1 MNTTFRRQLT
11 LMLCILLAATI
22 LLGVSF
28 WFIFDRYA
36 ARKQEASLQSTA
48 NSLAALTQ
56 LYSSPLSMYQD
67 WDFLINLSLA
77 SAASENDI
85 LICSTDGTTVLCAED
100 IQGCEH
106 VGKQLGNVTVEEI
119 LSRSSPIN
127 LDEEASALYGERR
140 LAVATAAY
148 SSGGDAICIVIASV
162 ERTELSSLTGGALKI
177 FALTALIVLFVVLL
191 AMPSL
196 ARREAKPIKD
206 MAAAARQIAHGN
218 LSVRVPTGYQNEEIE
233 ELAVAFNNMAD
244 SVQHSETIRQEFVAN
259 VSHELKTP
267 MTTIA
272 GYLDGMLDGTIP
284 PEKQR
289 SYMELVS
296 TEVRRLSRLV
306 RNMLDVAR
314 LKDQG
319 IPPEKLS
326 DFDICEEA
334 SQALLSFEQRINQK
348 HLNVEIDMPEFGL
361 TVHAFADAVTQ
372 VLYNLLDNAVKFIND
387 GGTLSIRVVQ
397 QGAKAVV
404 SVGNTGPTIAPEELS
419 LIFDRFHKTD
429 KSRSTDRDGV
439 GLGLYIV
446 KTIVLAHG
454 EDIYVT
460 SQDGKTE
467 FTFTMP
473 LKK

>member
-22 LLGVSF
+22 LLGLAF
-28 WFIFDRYA
+28 WVVFDRYA
-36 ARKQEASLQSTA
+36 ARKQETSLQSTA
-48 NSLAALTQ
+48 DTVASLTQ
-56 LYSSPLSMYQD
+56 FYSSPASMYLD
-67 WDFLINLSLA
+67 WDFRLNLSAA
-77 SAASENDI
+77 SGASENDV
-85 LICSTDGTTVLCAED
+85 LLCTTDGQVFLCAQD
-100 IQGCEH
+100 VQDCEH
-106 VGKQLGNVTVEEI
+106 IGRTLG
-119 LSRSSPIN
+119 
-127 LDEEASALYGERR
+127 ASAVEKITKQGSASIDDAATLLYGEKR
-140 LAVATAAY
+140 LAVASAAY
-148 SSGGDAICIVIASV
+148 SSDGTFMCIVVASMK
-162 ERTELSSLTGGALKI
+162 RADLSALTGGTLRLFI
-177 FALTALIVLFVVLL
+177 LTALAVFLVALL
-191 AMPSL
+191 AMPYL
-196 ARREAKPIKD
+196 TRRETKPIKD
-206 MAAAARQIAHGN
+206 MAAAARQLAHGN
-218 LSVRVPTGYQNEEIE
+218 LSVRVPTGYQNEEME
-233 ELAVAFNNMAD
+233 ELAVAFNNMAA
-244 SVQHSETIRQEFVAN
+244 SVQNAETIRQEFVAN

-272 GYLDGMLDGTIP
+272 GYLDGILDGTIP
-284 PEKQR
+284 PEKHR
-289 SYMELVS
+289 VYMELVS

-319 IPPEKLS
+319 IPPDKLT

-348 HLNVEIDMPEFGL
+348 HLNVDIDMPEFGL
-361 TVHAFADAVTQ
+361 TVHAFADAVSQ
-372 VLYNLLDNAVKFIND
+372 VIYNLLDNAVKFIDD
-387 GGTLSIRVVQ
+387 GGTLSIHARQ
-397 QGAKAVV
+397 QGGKAVV
-404 SVGNTGPTIAPEELS
+404 SIANTGPTIDPAELP

-460 SQDGKTE
+460 SRDGKTE

>member
-22 LLGVSF
+22 LLGLAF
-28 WFIFDRYA
+28 WVVFDRYA
-36 ARKQEASLQSTA
+36 ARKQETSLQSTA
-48 NSLAALTQ
+48 DTVASLTQ
-56 LYSSPLSMYQD
+56 FYSSPTSMYLD
-67 WDFLINLSLA
+67 WDFRLNLSAA
-77 SAASENDI
+77 SGASENDV
-85 LICSTDGTTVLCAED
+85 LLCTTDGQVFLCAQD
-100 IQGCEH
+100 VQDCEH
-106 VGKQLGNVTVEEI
+106 IGRTLG
-119 LSRSSPIN
+119 
-127 LDEEASALYGERR
+127 ASAVEKITKQGSASIDDAATLLYGEKR
-140 LAVATAAY
+140 LAVASAAY
-148 SSGGDAICIVIASV
+148 SSDGTFMCIVVASMK
-162 ERTELSSLTGGALKI
+162 RADLSALTGGTLRLFI
-177 FALTALIVLFVVLL
+177 LTALAVFLVALL
-191 AMPSL
+191 AMPYL
-196 ARREAKPIKD
+196 TRRETKPIKD
-206 MAAAARQIAHGN
+206 MAAAARQLAHGN
-218 LSVRVPTGYQNEEIE
+218 LSVRVPTGYQNEEME
-233 ELAVAFNNMAD
+233 ELAVAFNNMAA
-244 SVQHSETIRQEFVAN
+244 SVQNSETIRQEFVAN

-272 GYLDGMLDGTIP
+272 GYLDGILDGTIP
-284 PEKQR
+284 PEKHR
-289 SYMELVS
+289 VYMELVS

-319 IPPEKLS
+319 IPPDKLT

-348 HLNVEIDMPEFGL
+348 HLNVDIDMPEFGL
-361 TVHAFADAVTQ
+361 TVHAFADAVSQ
-372 VLYNLLDNAVKFIND
+372 VIYNLLDNAVKFIDD
-387 GGTLSIRVVQ
+387 GGTLSIHARQ
-397 QGAKAVV
+397 QGGKAVV
-404 SVGNTGPTIAPEELS
+404 SIANTGPTIDPAELP

-460 SQDGKTE
+460 SRDGKTE

>member
-22 LLGVSF
+22 LLGLAF
-28 WFIFDRYA
+28 WVVFDRYA
-36 ARKQEASLQSTA
+36 ARKQETSLQSTA
-48 NSLAALTQ
+48 DTVASLTQ
-56 LYSSPLSMYQD
+56 FYSSPASMYLD
-67 WDFLINLSLA
+67 WDFRLNLSAA
-77 SAASENDI
+77 SGASENDV
-85 LICSTDGTTVLCAED
+85 LLCTTDGQVFLCAQD
-100 IQGCEH
+100 VQDCEH
-106 VGKQLGNVTVEEI
+106 IGRTLG
-119 LSRSSPIN
+119 
-127 LDEEASALYGERR
+127 ASAVEKITKQGSASIDDAATLLYGEKR
-140 LAVATAAY
+140 LAVASAAY
-148 SSGGDAICIVIASV
+148 SSDGTFICIVVASMK
-162 ERTELSSLTGGALKI
+162 RADLSALTGGTLRLFI
-177 FALTALIVLFVVLL
+177 LTALAVFLVALL
-191 AMPSL
+191 AMPYL
-196 ARREAKPIKD
+196 TRRETKPIKD
-206 MAAAARQIAHGN
+206 MAAAARQLAHGN
-218 LSVRVPTGYQNEEIE
+218 LSVRVPTGYQNEEME
-233 ELAVAFNNMAD
+233 ELAVAFNNMAA
-244 SVQHSETIRQEFVAN
+244 SVQNSETIRQEFVAN

-272 GYLDGMLDGTIP
+272 GYLDGILDGTIP

-289 SYMELVS
+289 AYMELVS

-319 IPPEKLS
+319 IPPEKLT

-348 HLNVEIDMPEFGL
+348 HLNVDIDMPEFGL
-361 TVHAFADAVTQ
+361 TVHAFADAVSQ
-372 VLYNLLDNAVKFIND
+372 VIYNLLDNAVKFIDD
-387 GGTLSIRVVQ
+387 GGTLSVHARQ
-397 QGAKAVV
+397 QGGKAVV
-404 SVGNTGPTIAPEELS
+404 SIANTGPTIDPAELP

-460 SQDGKTE
+460 SRDGKTE

>member
-22 LLGVSF
+22 LLGLAF
-28 WFIFDRYA
+28 WVVFDRYA
-36 ARKQEASLQSTA
+36 ARKQETSLQSTA
-48 NSLAALTQ
+48 DTVASLTQ
-56 LYSSPLSMYQD
+56 FYSSPASMYLD
-67 WDFLINLSLA
+67 WDFRLNLSAA
-77 SAASENDI
+77 SGASENDV
-85 LICSTDGTTVLCAED
+85 LLCTTDGQVFLCAQD
-100 IQGCEH
+100 VQDCEH
-106 VGKQLGNVTVEEI
+106 IGRTLG
-119 LSRSSPIN
+119 
-127 LDEEASALYGERR
+127 ASAVEKITKQGSASIDDAATLLYGEKR
-140 LAVATAAY
+140 LAVASAAY
-148 SSGGDAICIVIASV
+148 SSDGTFMCIVVASMK
-162 ERTELSSLTGGALKI
+162 RADLSALTGGTLRLFI
-177 FALTALIVLFVVLL
+177 LTALAVFLVALL
-191 AMPSL
+191 AMPYL
-196 ARREAKPIKD
+196 TRRETKPIKD
-206 MAAAARQIAHGN
+206 MAAAARQLAHGN
-218 LSVRVPTGYQNEEIE
+218 LSVRVPTGYQNEEME
-233 ELAVAFNNMAD
+233 ELAVAFNNMAA
-244 SVQHSETIRQEFVAN
+244 SVQNSETIRQEFVAN

-289 SYMELVS
+289 AYMELVS

-319 IPPEKLS
+319 IPPEKLT

-348 HLNVEIDMPEFGL
+348 HLNVDIDMPEFGL
-361 TVHAFADAVTQ
+361 TVHAFADAVSQ
-372 VLYNLLDNAVKFIND
+372 VIYNLLDNAVKFIDD
-387 GGTLSIRVVQ
+387 GGTLSVHARQ
-397 QGAKAVV
+397 QGGKAVV
-404 SVGNTGPTIAPEELS
+404 SIANTGPTIDPAELP

-460 SQDGKTE
+460 SRDGKTE

>member
-1 MNTTFRRQLT
+1 MNTTFRRQFT

-22 LLGVSF
+22 LLGLAF
-28 WFIFDRYA
+28 WVVFDRYA
-36 ARKQEASLQSTA
+36 ARKQETSLQSTA
-48 NSLAALTQ
+48 DTVASLTQ
-56 LYSSPLSMYQD
+56 FYSSPMSMYLD
-67 WDFLINLSLA
+67 WDFRLNLSAA
-77 SAASENDI
+77 SGASENDV
-85 LICSTDGTTVLCAED
+85 LLCMTDGQVFLCAQD
-100 IQGCEH
+100 VQDCEH
-106 VGKQLGNVTVEEI
+106 IGRTLG
-119 LSRSSPIN
+119 
-127 LDEEASALYGERR
+127 ASAVEKITKQGSASIDDAATLLYGEKR

-148 SSGGDAICIVIASV
+148 SSDGTFMCIVVASMK
-162 ERTELSSLTGGALKI
+162 RADLSALTGGTLRLFI
-177 FALTALIVLFVVLL
+177 LTALVVFLIALL
-191 AMPSL
+191 AMPYL
-196 ARREAKPIKD
+196 TRRETKPIKD
-206 MAAAARQIAHGN
+206 MAAAARQLAHGN
-218 LSVRVPTGYQNEEIE
+218 LSVRVPTGYQNEEME
-233 ELAVAFNNMAD
+233 ELAVAFNNMAA
-244 SVQHSETIRQEFVAN
+244 SVQNSETIRQEFVAN

-284 PEKQR
+284 PEKHR
-289 SYMELVS
+289 VYMELVS

-319 IPPEKLS
+319 IPPDKLT

-348 HLNVEIDMPEFGL
+348 HLNVDIDMPEFGL
-361 TVHAFADAVTQ
+361 TVHAFADAVSQ
-372 VLYNLLDNAVKFIND
+372 VIYNLLDNAVKFIDD
-387 GGTLSIRVVQ
+387 GGTLSIHARQ
-397 QGAKAVV
+397 QGGKAVV
-404 SVGNTGPTIAPEELS
+404 SIANTGPTIDPAELP

-460 SQDGKTE
+460 SRDGKTE

>member
-22 LLGVSF
+22 LLGLAF
-28 WFIFDRYA
+28 WVVFDRYA
-36 ARKQEASLQSTA
+36 ARKQETSLQSTA
-48 NSLAALTQ
+48 DTVASLTQ
-56 LYSSPLSMYQD
+56 FYSSPASMYLD
-67 WDFLINLSLA
+67 WDFRLNLSAA
-77 SAASENDI
+77 SGASENDV
-85 LICSTDGTTVLCAED
+85 LLCTTDGQVFLCAQD
-100 IQGCEH
+100 VQDCEH
-106 VGKQLGNVTVEEI
+106 IGRTLG
-119 LSRSSPIN
+119 
-127 LDEEASALYGERR
+127 ASAVEKITKQGSASIDDAATLLYGEKR
-140 LAVATAAY
+140 LAVASAAY
-148 SSGGDAICIVIASV
+148 SSDGSFMCIVVASMK
-162 ERTELSSLTGGALKI
+162 RADLSALTGGTLRLFI
-177 FALTALIVLFVVLL
+177 LTALAVFLVALL
-191 AMPSL
+191 AMPYL
-196 ARREAKPIKD
+196 TRRETKPIKD
-206 MAAAARQIAHGN
+206 MAAAARQLAHGN
-218 LSVRVPTGYQNEEIE
+218 LSVRVPTGYQNEEME
-233 ELAVAFNNMAD
+233 ELAVAFNNMAA
-244 SVQHSETIRQEFVAN
+244 SVQNSETIRQEFVAN

-272 GYLDGMLDGTIP
+272 GYLDGILDGTIP
-284 PEKQR
+284 PEKHR
-289 SYMELVS
+289 VYMELVS

-319 IPPEKLS
+319 IPPDKLT

-348 HLNVEIDMPEFGL
+348 HLNVDIDMPEFGL
-361 TVHAFADAVTQ
+361 TVHAFADAVSQ
-372 VLYNLLDNAVKFIND
+372 VIYNLLDNAVKFIDD
-387 GGTLSIRVVQ
+387 GGTLSIHARQ
-397 QGAKAVV
+397 QGGKAVV
-404 SVGNTGPTIAPEELS
+404 SIANTGPTIDPAELP

-460 SQDGKTE
+460 SRDGKTE

>member
-22 LLGVSF
+22 LLGLAF
-28 WFIFDRYA
+28 WVVFDRYA
-36 ARKQEASLQSTA
+36 ARKQETSLQSTA
-48 NSLAALTQ
+48 DTVASLTQ
-56 LYSSPLSMYQD
+56 FYPSPASMYLD
-67 WDFLINLSLA
+67 WDFRLNLSAA
-77 SAASENDI
+77 SGASENDV
-85 LICSTDGTTVLCAED
+85 LLCTTDGQVFLCAQD
-100 IQGCEH
+100 VQDCEH
-106 VGKQLGNVTVEEI
+106 IGRTLG
-119 LSRSSPIN
+119 
-127 LDEEASALYGERR
+127 ASAVEKITKQGSASIDDAATLLYGEKR
-140 LAVATAAY
+140 LAVASAAY
-148 SSGGDAICIVIASV
+148 SSDGTFMCIVVASMK
-162 ERTELSSLTGGALKI
+162 RADLSALTGGALRLFI
-177 FALTALIVLFVVLL
+177 LTALAVFLVALL
-191 AMPSL
+191 AMPYL
-196 ARREAKPIKD
+196 TRRETKPIKD
-206 MAAAARQIAHGN
+206 MAAAARQLAHGN
-218 LSVRVPTGYQNEEIE
+218 LSVRVPTGYQNEEME
-233 ELAVAFNNMAD
+233 ELAVAFNNMAA
-244 SVQHSETIRQEFVAN
+244 SVQNSETIRQEFVAN

-272 GYLDGMLDGTIP
+272 GYLDGILDGTIP
-284 PEKQR
+284 PEKHR
-289 SYMELVS
+289 VYMELVS

-319 IPPEKLS
+319 IPPDKLT

-348 HLNVEIDMPEFGL
+348 HLNVDIDMPEFGL
-361 TVHAFADAVTQ
+361 TVHAFADAVSQ
-372 VLYNLLDNAVKFIND
+372 VIYNLLDNAVKFIDD
-387 GGTLSIRVVQ
+387 GGTLSIHARQ
-397 QGAKAVV
+397 QGGKAVV
-404 SVGNTGPTIAPEELS
+404 SIANTGPTIDPAELP

-460 SQDGKTE
+460 SRDGKTE

>member
-22 LLGVSF
+22 LLGLAF
-28 WFIFDRYA
+28 WVVFDRYA
-36 ARKQEASLQSTA
+36 ARKQETSLQSTA
-48 NSLAALTQ
+48 DTVASLTQ
-56 LYSSPLSMYQD
+56 FYSSPASMYLD
-67 WDFLINLSLA
+67 WDFRLNLSAA
-77 SAASENDI
+77 SGASENDV
-85 LICSTDGTTVLCAED
+85 LLCTTDGQVFLCAQD
-100 IQGCEH
+100 VQDCEH
-106 VGKQLGNVTVEEI
+106 IGRTLG
-119 LSRSSPIN
+119 
-127 LDEEASALYGERR
+127 ASAVEKITKQGSASIDDAATLLYGEKR
-140 LAVATAAY
+140 LAVASAAY
-148 SSGGDAICIVIASV
+148 SSDGTFICIVVASMK
-162 ERTELSSLTGGALKI
+162 RADLSALTGGTLRLFI
-177 FALTALIVLFVVLL
+177 LTALAVFLVALL
-191 AMPSL
+191 AMPYL
-196 ARREAKPIKD
+196 TRRETKPIKD
-206 MAAAARQIAHGN
+206 MAAAARQLAHGN
-218 LSVRVPTGYQNEEIE
+218 LSVRVPTGYQNEEME
-233 ELAVAFNNMAD
+233 ELAVAFNNMAA
-244 SVQHSETIRQEFVAN
+244 SVQNSETIRQEFVAN

-272 GYLDGMLDGTIP
+272 GYLDGILDGTIP
-284 PEKQR
+284 PEKHR
-289 SYMELVS
+289 VYMELVS

-319 IPPEKLS
+319 IPPDKLT

-334 SQALLSFEQRINQK
+334 SQALLSFEQCINQK
-348 HLNVEIDMPEFGL
+348 HLSVDIDMPEFGL
-361 TVHAFADAVTQ
+361 TVHAFADAVSQ
-372 VLYNLLDNAVKFIND
+372 VIYNLLDNAVKFIDD
-387 GGTLSIRVVQ
+387 GGTLSIHARQ
-397 QGAKAVV
+397 QGGKAVV
-404 SVGNTGPTIAPEELS
+404 SIANTGPTIDPAELP

-460 SQDGKTE
+460 SRDGKTE

>member
-22 LLGVSF
+22 LLGLAF
-28 WFIFDRYA
+28 WFVFDRYA
-36 ARKQEASLQSTA
+36 ARKQETSLQSTA
-48 NSLAALTQ
+48 DTVASLTQ
-56 LYSSPLSMYQD
+56 FYSSTLSMYLD
-67 WDFLINLSLA
+67 WDFRLTL
-77 SAASENDI
+77 SAASGASKNDV
-85 LICSTDGTTVLCAED
+85 LLCTTDGQVFLCAQD
-100 IQGCEH
+100 VQDCEH
-106 VGKQLGNVTVEEI
+106 IGKKLSESAVEEI
-119 LSRSSPIN
+119 TKQG
-127 LDEEASALYGERR
+127 SAGIDDAATLLYGEKR

-148 SSGGDAICIVIASV
+148 SSDGTLLCIVVASMK
-162 ERTELSSLTGGALKI
+162 RADLSALTGGTLRLFI
-177 FALTALIVLFVVLL
+177 LTALAVFLVALL
-191 AMPSL
+191 AMPYL
-196 ARREAKPIKD
+196 TRRETKPIKD
-206 MAAAARQIAHGN
+206 MATAARQLAHGN
-218 LSVRVPTGYQNEEIE
+218 LAVRVPTGYQNEEIE
-233 ELAVAFNNMAD
+233 ELAVAFNNMAA
-244 SVQHSETIRQEFVAN
+244 SMQHSESIRQEFVAN

-272 GYLDGMLDGTIP
+272 GYLDGILDGTIP

-348 HLNVEIDMPEFGL
+348 KLNVDIDMPEFGL

-372 VLYNLLDNAVKFIND
+372 VLYNLLDNAVKFINE
-387 GGTLSIRVVQ
+387 GGTLSVRVVQ
-397 QGAKAVV
+397 QGGKAVV
-404 SVGNTGPTIAPEELS
+404 TIGNTGPTIDPEELP

-460 SQDGKTE
+460 SRDDKTE
-467 FTFTMP
+467 FIFTMP

>member
-22 LLGVSF
+22 LLGLAF
-28 WFIFDRYA
+28 WVVFDRYA
-36 ARKQEASLQSTA
+36 ARKQETSLQSTA
-48 NSLAALTQ
+48 DTVASLTQ
-56 LYSSPLSMYQD
+56 FYSSPASMYLD
-67 WDFLINLSLA
+67 WDFRLNLSAA
-77 SAASENDI
+77 SSASENDV
-85 LICSTDGTTVLCAED
+85 LLCTTDGQVFLCAQD
-100 IQGCEH
+100 VQDCEH
-106 VGKQLGNVTVEEI
+106 IGRTLG
-119 LSRSSPIN
+119 
-127 LDEEASALYGERR
+127 ASAVEKITKQGSASIDDAATLLYGEKR
-140 LAVATAAY
+140 LAVASAAY
-148 SSGGDAICIVIASV
+148 SSDGTFMCIVVASMK
-162 ERTELSSLTGGALKI
+162 RADLSALTGGTLRLFI
-177 FALTALIVLFVVLL
+177 LTALAVFLVALL
-191 AMPSL
+191 AMPYL
-196 ARREAKPIKD
+196 TRRETKPIKD
-206 MAAAARQIAHGN
+206 MAAAARQLAHGN
-218 LSVRVPTGYQNEEIE
+218 LSVRVPTGYQNEEME
-233 ELAVAFNNMAD
+233 ELAVAFNNMAA
-244 SVQHSETIRQEFVAN
+244 SVQNSETIRQEFVAN

-272 GYLDGMLDGTIP
+272 GYLDGILDGTIP
-284 PEKQR
+284 PEKHR
-289 SYMELVS
+289 VYMELVS

-319 IPPEKLS
+319 IPPDKLT

-348 HLNVEIDMPEFGL
+348 HLNVDIDMPEFGL
-361 TVHAFADAVTQ
+361 TVHAFADAVSQ
-372 VLYNLLDNAVKFIND
+372 VIYNLLDNAVKFIDD
-387 GGTLSIRVVQ
+387 GGTLSIHARQ
-397 QGAKAVV
+397 QGGKAVV
-404 SVGNTGPTIAPEELS
+404 SIANTGPTIDPAELP

-460 SQDGKTE
+460 SRDGKTE
-467 FTFTMP
+467 FTFTTP

>member
-22 LLGVSF
+22 LLGLAF
-28 WFIFDRYA
+28 WVVFDRYA
-36 ARKQEASLQSTA
+36 ARKQETSLQSTA
-48 NSLAALTQ
+48 DTVASLTQ
-56 LYSSPLSMYQD
+56 FYSSPTSMYLD
-67 WDFLINLSLA
+67 WDFRLNLSAA
-77 SAASENDI
+77 SGASENDV
-85 LICSTDGTTVLCAED
+85 LLCTTDGQVFLCAQD
-100 IQGCEH
+100 VQDCEH
-106 VGKQLGNVTVEEI
+106 IGRTLG
-119 LSRSSPIN
+119 
-127 LDEEASALYGERR
+127 ASAVEKITKQGSASIDDAATLLYGEKR
-140 LAVATAAY
+140 LAVASAAY
-148 SSGGDAICIVIASV
+148 SSDGTFMCIVVASMK
-162 ERTELSSLTGGALKI
+162 RADLSALTGGALRLFI
-177 FALTALIVLFVVLL
+177 LTALAVFLVALL
-191 AMPSL
+191 AMPYL
-196 ARREAKPIKD
+196 TRRETKPIKD
-206 MAAAARQIAHGN
+206 MAAAARQLAHGN
-218 LSVRVPTGYQNEEIE
+218 LSVRVPTGYQNEEME
-233 ELAVAFNNMAD
+233 ELAVAFNNMAA
-244 SVQHSETIRQEFVAN
+244 SVQNSETIRQEFVAN

-272 GYLDGMLDGTIP
+272 GYLDGILDGTIP
-284 PEKQR
+284 PEKHR
-289 SYMELVS
+289 VYMELVS

-319 IPPEKLS
+319 IPPDKLT

-348 HLNVEIDMPEFGL
+348 HLNVDIDMPEFGL
-361 TVHAFADAVTQ
+361 TVHAFADAVSQ
-372 VLYNLLDNAVKFIND
+372 VIYNLLDNAVKFIDD
-387 GGTLSIRVVQ
+387 GGTLSIHARQ
-397 QGAKAVV
+397 QGGKAVV
-404 SVGNTGPTIAPEELS
+404 SIANTGPTIDPAELP

-460 SQDGKTE
+460 SRDGKTE

>member
-22 LLGVSF
+22 LLGLAF
-28 WFIFDRYA
+28 WVVFDRYA
-36 ARKQEASLQSTA
+36 ARKQETSLQSTA
-48 NSLAALTQ
+48 DTVASLTQ
-56 LYSSPLSMYQD
+56 FYSSPASMYLD
-67 WDFLINLSLA
+67 WDFRLNLSAA
-77 SAASENDI
+77 SGASENDV
-85 LICSTDGTTVLCAED
+85 LLCTTDGQVFLCAQD
-100 IQGCEH
+100 VQDCEH
-106 VGKQLGNVTVEEI
+106 IGRTLG
-119 LSRSSPIN
+119 
-127 LDEEASALYGERR
+127 ASAVEKITKQGSASIDDAATLLYGAKR
-140 LAVATAAY
+140 LAVASAAY
-148 SSGGDAICIVIASV
+148 SSDGTFMCIVVASMK
-162 ERTELSSLTGGALKI
+162 RADLSALTGGTLRLFI
-177 FALTALIVLFVVLL
+177 LTALAVFLVALL
-191 AMPSL
+191 AMPYL
-196 ARREAKPIKD
+196 TRRETKPIKD
-206 MAAAARQIAHGN
+206 MAAAARQLAHGN
-218 LSVRVPTGYQNEEIE
+218 LSVRVPTGYQNEEME
-233 ELAVAFNNMAD
+233 ELAVAFNNMAA
-244 SVQHSETIRQEFVAN
+244 SVQNSETIRQEFVAN

-289 SYMELVS
+289 AYMELVS

-319 IPPEKLS
+319 IPPDKLT

-348 HLNVEIDMPEFGL
+348 HLNVDIDMPEFGL
-361 TVHAFADAVTQ
+361 TVHAFADAVSQ
-372 VLYNLLDNAVKFIND
+372 VIYNLLDNAVKFIDD
-387 GGTLSIRVVQ
+387 GGTLSIHARQ
-397 QGAKAVV
+397 QGGKAVV
-404 SVGNTGPTIAPEELS
+404 SIANTGPTIDPAELP

-460 SQDGKTE
+460 SRDGKTE

>member
-22 LLGVSF
+22 LLGLAF
-28 WFIFDRYA
+28 WVVFDRYA
-36 ARKQEASLQSTA
+36 ARKQETSLQSTA
-48 NSLAALTQ
+48 DTVASLTQ
-56 LYSSPLSMYQD
+56 FYSSPASMYLD
-67 WDFLINLSLA
+67 WDFRLNLSAA
-77 SAASENDI
+77 SGASENDV
-85 LICSTDGTTVLCAED
+85 LLCTTDGQVFLCAQD
-100 IQGCEH
+100 VQDCEH
-106 VGKQLGNVTVEEI
+106 IGRTLG
-119 LSRSSPIN
+119 
-127 LDEEASALYGERR
+127 ASAVEKITKQGSASIDDAATLLYGEKR
-140 LAVATAAY
+140 LAVASAAY
-148 SSGGDAICIVIASV
+148 SSDGTFMCIVVASMK
-162 ERTELSSLTGGALKI
+162 RADLSALTGGALRLFI
-177 FALTALIVLFVVLL
+177 LTALAVFLVALL
-191 AMPSL
+191 AMPYL
-196 ARREAKPIKD
+196 TRRETKPIKD
-206 MAAAARQIAHGN
+206 MAAAARQLAHGN
-218 LSVRVPTGYQNEEIE
+218 LSVRVPTGYQNEEME
-233 ELAVAFNNMAD
+233 ELAVAFNNMAA
-244 SVQHSETIRQEFVAN
+244 SVQNSETIRQEFVAN

-272 GYLDGMLDGTIP
+272 GYLDGILDGTIP
-284 PEKQR
+284 PEKHR
-289 SYMELVS
+289 VYMELVS

-319 IPPEKLS
+319 IPPDKLT

-348 HLNVEIDMPEFGL
+348 HLNVDIDMPEFGL
-361 TVHAFADAVTQ
+361 TVHAFADAVSQ
-372 VLYNLLDNAVKFIND
+372 VIYNLLDNAVKFIDN
-387 GGTLSIRVVQ
+387 GGTLSIHARQ
-397 QGAKAVV
+397 QGGKAVV
-404 SVGNTGPTIAPEELS
+404 SIANTGPTIDPAELP

-460 SQDGKTE
+460 SRDGKTE